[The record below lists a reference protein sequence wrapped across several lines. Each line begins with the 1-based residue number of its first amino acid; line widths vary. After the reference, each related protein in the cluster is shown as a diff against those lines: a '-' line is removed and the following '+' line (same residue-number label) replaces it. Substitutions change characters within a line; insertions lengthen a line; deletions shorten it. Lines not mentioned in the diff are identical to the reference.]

1 MVVLISKDIPF
12 VKYGPRRAACYFHSK
27 PTTGIEPVNL
37 ILTKDVLYQ
46 LSYMGAIKRAMR
58 LELTTATLEGWSS
71 TN

>member
-1 MVVLISKDIPF
+1 M
-12 VKYGPRRAACYFHSK
+12 
-27 PTTGIEPVNL
+27 NL

-46 LSYMGAIKRAMR
+46 LSYMGACQKRAMR